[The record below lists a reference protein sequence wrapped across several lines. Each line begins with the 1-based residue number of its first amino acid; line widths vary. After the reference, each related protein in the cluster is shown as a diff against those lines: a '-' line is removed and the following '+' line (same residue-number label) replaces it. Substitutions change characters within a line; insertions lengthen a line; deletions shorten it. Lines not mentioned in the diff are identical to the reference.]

1 MEEWD
6 EWIKVLIKM
15 GENKMTVR
23 KQGGKDQ
30 KEGKNRQEGRNKK
43 LNIYMDDKKNLKK
56 KN

>member
-1 MEEWD
+1 
-6 EWIKVLIKM
+6 
-15 GENKMTVR
+15 MTVR